1 MQRYLASFL
10 DAKCNFPVHLRRV
23 FLLWPGGHLPIR
35 LIGVKIEFLRPMNAE
50 KGLAGGRDRKGNPI
64 TKLPV
69 GSTSIPYETHPDTK
83 KPRLNIVNL
92 GFARIARILLCYG
105 LSLSNYCH

>member
-1 MQRYLASFL
+1 MQRYLASL
-10 DAKCNFPVHLRRV
+10 SGAKCNLPVHLRRV

-50 KGLAGGRDRKGNPI
+50 KGLAGGGDRKGNPI

-69 GSTSIPYETHPDTK
+69 GFTGADNETH
-83 KPRLNIVNL
+83 R
-92 GFARIARILLCYG
+92 ARV
-105 LSLSNYCH
+105 